1 MKAAL
6 TGVTYFVLHVL
17 LALHVPMLHADF
29 HAPCYGCRLFNIM
42 HQEHPDKSKH
52 VSTHADKRTV
62 FVHASSK
69 KTRTENHAR
78 IYRRTHAC
86 THTHT
91 HAHSHTHT
99 RTRARELSY
108 TYPYRSLSRAH
119 LHTYSLLCHG
129 VCVCVCVC
137 V

>member
-17 LALHVPMLHADF
+17 LALHVPVLHADF

-52 VSTHADKRTV
+52 VSTHADKHTV
-62 FVHASSK
+62 FVHASSR
-69 KTRTENHAR
+69 KTLIGNLAR
-78 IYRRTHAC
+78 VHRQTNGRTHAR

-91 HAHSHTHT
+91 HTHT
-99 RTRARELSY
+99 NIRAC
-108 TYPYRSLSRAH
+108 AH
-119 LHTYSLLCHG
+119 AHKGTLLHIPI
-129 VCVCVCVC
+129 
-137 V
+137 